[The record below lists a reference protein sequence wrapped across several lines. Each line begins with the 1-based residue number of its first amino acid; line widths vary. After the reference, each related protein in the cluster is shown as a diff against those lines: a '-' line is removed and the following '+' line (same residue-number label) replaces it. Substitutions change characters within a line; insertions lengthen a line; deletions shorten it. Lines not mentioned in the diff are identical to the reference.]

1 MADLKTSPDKTDS
14 TVLYAAL
21 PELRQAAKEEYEYYG
36 STLTTNAY
44 LRVALLVAMAVIAL
58 LGFDHRSMTKK
69 LAERKPYVVYI
80 NPQTGQAVA
89 APDDTMAYKPN
100 VRNPVEMK
108 YFLIQF
114 TTKFFG
120 RNHKTVQRDYLDS
133 LYFLDSQTAAAV
145 NTADAKTM
153 WMPKFLHS
161 SDDDIDI
168 VVNNVAI
175 EEPEGDIYRARV
187 EFTRVYS
194 NTTGLETKRENS
206 IATYQF
212 RFLPS
217 VPNALIPYN
226 PLGLSISY
234 FREDKAFK

>member
-1 MADLKTSPDKTDS
+1 MASN
-14 TVLYAAL
+14 VLYPAL
-21 PELRQAAKEEYEYYG
+21 PELREAAKNEYEYYG

-44 LRVALLVAMAVIAL
+44 LRVALLAALAVIAL
-58 LGFDHRSMTKK
+58 LFFDHRSMVKK
-69 LAERKPYVVYI
+69 LAERKPYVVFV

-89 APDDTMAYKPN
+89 APDDAMLYKPN
-100 VRNPVEMK
+100 VKNPVEMK

-120 RNHKTVQRDYLDS
+120 RNHKTVLRDYLDS
-133 LYFLDSQTAAAV
+133 LFFLDSPTAGAV
-145 NTADAKTM
+145 NAADSKTM

-175 EEPEGDIYRARV
+175 EEPEGGTYRARV

-194 NTTGLETKRENS
+194 NTNGIETKRENS
-206 IATYQF
+206 IASYQF
-212 RFLPS
+212 RFLSS
-217 VPNALIPYN
+217 VPNALIPHN
-226 PLGLSISY
+226 PLGLSIGY
-234 FREDKAFK
+234 FREDKAF